1 MYRGNVVTV
10 SVPHRSAPKPDAGG
24 GGEGG
29 LSSGYTSGYGKA
41 LAQDTKERVSY
52 ASNLTANR

>member
-1 MYRGNVVTV
+1 
-10 SVPHRSAPKPDAGG
+10 
-24 GGEGG
+24 